1 MGTSVVTEEYIDT
14 EVLTHRD
21 VSGDG
26 GVTGVYRYRSVDSWG
41 CQW

>member
-1 MGTSVVTEEYIDT
+1 MVTEEYIDT

-26 GVTGVYRYRSVDSWG
+26 GVYRYRSVDSQG
-41 CQW
+41 RQW